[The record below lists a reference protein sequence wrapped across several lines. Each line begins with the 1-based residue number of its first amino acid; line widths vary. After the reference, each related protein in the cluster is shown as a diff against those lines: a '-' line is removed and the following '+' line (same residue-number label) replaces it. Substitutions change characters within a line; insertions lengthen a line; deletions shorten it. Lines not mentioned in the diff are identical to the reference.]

1 MTDLTLIPYDLVADD
16 AKRNLLLGN
25 GFSQGLHGGFQ
36 YGSLKDKAEE
46 AGMIGEEVGRLFA
59 QLGTSDFEQVLSRL
73 VEARVVNAAHGID
86 SAPLERS
93 HRATRDALIQVV
105 SLTHPERRLLERARL
120 GHYRRELRRF
130 ERIFTTN
137 YDLLL
142 YWIAAHREKDGEGL
156 EGFRDFFWSE
166 GSSFDIANAGL
177 AIGPTHLYY
186 LHGALFL
193 QRRDARVHK
202 VKRDRAGGS
211 DLLTTLRKTLES
223 AAPVFVS
230 EGDSAAKRRS
240 IAQNDY
246 LEWAYHQLE
255 TLNDG
260 ITVFGHSLSEQ
271 DGHILA
277 ALCRGCSGPIAVGLY
292 GEPAKQKQDAAELVA
307 RCIRQKREDGI
318 VFFDAATFPLL
329 RSAGEP
335 ASS

>member
-1 MTDLTLIPYDLVADD
+1 MTDLNLIPYQAVAAD

-36 YGSLKDKAEE
+36 YVSLKDRAEA
-46 AGMIGEEVGRLFA
+46 AGLIGEEVRRLFE
-59 QLGTSDFEQVLSRL
+59 QLGTSDFEHVLSRL
-73 VEARVVNAAHGID
+73 VEAQLVNAAHGIG
-86 SAPLERS
+86 SEPLERS

-105 SLTHPERRLLERARL
+105 SLTHPERRLLDRAKL
-120 GHYRRELRRF
+120 GHYRHELRRF

-142 YWIAAHREKDGEGL
+142 YWIAAQQDRDGEGL
-156 EGFRDFFWSE
+156 EGFRDFFWSDQ
-166 GSSFDIANAGL
+166 SSFDVANAGL
-177 AIGPTHLYY
+177 SLGPTHIYY

-211 DLLTTLRKTLES
+211 DLLTTLRKALES

-246 LEWAYHQLE
+246 LEWTYRQLE

-271 DGHILA
+271 DNHILA
-277 ALCRGCSGPIAVGLY
+277 ALCRGCQGPIAVGLY
-292 GEPAKQKQDAAELVA
+292 GEPSKQRKAAAALLA
-307 RCIRQKREDGI
+307 RCISHQREDGI
-318 VFFDAATFPLL
+318 VFFDAGTFPLMQVKE
-329 RSAGEP
+329 GN
-335 ASS
+335 